1 MMRAVCCAMAASLHA
16 RATPGTNFH
25 AMGTPEPEY
34 IARGEPD
41 RHPGIAHLGALAH
54 LLDRAFRV
62 PGTNWRFG
70 VDAVIGLI
78 PGLGDVVGSLV
89 GAYSLWIARQLGA
102 PASVQARMVMNLALD
117 GVIGL
122 VPFAGDL
129 FDFAFKA
136 HSRNHA
142 LLSQWLKTPHST
154 RRSSWVVVAIG
165 VLILFA
171 LLGAAGWLLFKT
183 IQWMIGLFG

>member
-1 MMRAVCCAMAASLHA
+1 MNNPDA
-16 RATPGTNFH
+16 
-25 AMGTPEPEY
+25 EY
-34 IARGEPD
+34 IPRGSPESRTAID
-41 RHPGIAHLGALAH
+41 HLAVLSH

-70 VDAVIGLI
+70 FDSIIGLI
-78 PGLGDVVGSLV
+78 PGLGDIMGSLV

-102 PASVQARMVMNLALD
+102 PAPVLGRMVMNLALD

-122 VPFAGDL
+122 VPIAGDL

-142 LLSQWLKTPHST
+142 LLSEWLQTPHRA
-154 RRSSWVVVAIG
+154 RRSSWI
-165 VLILFA
+165 VLALCALVLFA
-171 LLGAAGWLLFKT
+171 LLGGAVWMLIQAF
-183 IQWMIGLFG
+183 QWMAALF